1 MKALV
6 ERQTSP
12 RIWVLGAVAVLF
24 SIASAFLYFLHLV
37 QGFVASDWLDI
48 PGREADAVIAQ
59 HRATYWLV
67 ASLLCLTCSTVTT
80 TLVLP
85 FYAEASRLARL
96 IGRFVLASI
105 FATALTGLIGLL
117 VFTIISMFSS
127 RSVQ

>member
-12 RIWVLGAVAVLF
+12 RVWVLGAVAVLF
-24 SIASAFLYFLHLV
+24 SIAAAFLYLLHLV

-59 HRATYWLV
+59 HRAAHWLM
-67 ASLLCLTCSTVTT
+67 ASLFCLTCSTVTT
-80 TLVLP
+80 TLLLP

-96 IGRFVLASI
+96 MGRFVLASI
-105 FATALTGLIGLL
+105 FSIALTGLIGLL
-117 VFTIISMFSS
+117 AFTIISMFSS

>member
-24 SIASAFLYFLHLV
+24 SIASSFLYFLHLFE
-37 QGFVASDWLDI
+37 GFAASDWLDI
-48 PGREADAVIAQ
+48 RGREADAVIAQ
-59 HRATYWLV
+59 HHAAYWLM
-67 ASLLCLTCSTVTT
+67 ASLFCLTCSTVTT
-80 TLVLP
+80 TLLLP
-85 FYAEASRLARL
+85 FYAEASRLVRL

-105 FATALTGLIGLL
+105 FSTALTGLIGLL
-117 VFTIISMFSS
+117 ALTIISMFSS